1 MLIIFNNSIISSFLS
16 FPLFANSIVFYLE
29 FFSIFL
35 ILLLSLKFL
44 FFSQHSF
51 SSLLL
56 PSPFQLPPRVPSR
69 ASLSPRVV
77 SNGQRDTERHEEAR
91 SSSFSS
97 VSTRLIARSRTTGIK
112 LLAVGAPRLSC
123 VLLFPGPVINS
134 STDQIYDD
142 QEEEREER
150 GGGKKGRGPVVRFFH
165 MN

>member
-1 MLIIFNNSIISSFLS
+1 M
-16 FPLFANSIVFYLE
+16 
-29 FFSIFL
+29 
-35 ILLLSLKFL
+35 
-44 FFSQHSF
+44 
-51 SSLLL
+51 
-56 PSPFQLPPRVPSR
+56 PPRVPSR

-112 LLAVGAPRLSC
+112 LLAVGAPLLSC
-123 VLLFPGPVINS
+123 ALLFPGPVINS

-142 QEEEREER
+142 REEEREER
-150 GGGKKGRGPVVRFFH
+150 GGGKRGRGPVVRFFH